1 MARKKLQKVFALLL
15 TFSMLMSLLSV
26 TAFAY
31 VPVVPGV
38 PENHIVSCENCG
50 GTGAVEAYPCPECHG
65 DMTVDCTV
73 CDGDGWV
80 DCENCLGTGTVTEE
94 QICSACSDPENPDP
108 DCAACN
114 GTGYVETEKACETC
128 NNSGKVACMACNG
141 GQVEC
146 TACDG
151 TGTTTVCP
159 DCGGKGEVV
168 CGTYVFDR
176 SQSTATCAASGKAVY
191 VCDGCGDVFT
201 QSNVILDHE
210 PTRTEVTTPATCT
223 EKGVETCYCDD
234 CVDDYTRSIPA
245 LGHDLDETGH
255 CKREGCDYATTLVGG
270 TFTVDDCWAQYNGKG
285 SFDTFSLTC
294 KVLTP
299 ADENGENGTV
309 AVTGWAGAE
318 GNTSSTNVYILIPPT
333 VTDDYDNEYT
343 VTQVTANFQMN
354 QSNQQKGKLLGFYLK
369 APEVKE
375 LSVNSMFLGQ
385 SNMKVLDLGNSLEVI
400 GAGCFS
406 GCRKIDSTYPVVL
419 PESLKK
425 IGTGAFRE
433 VPFSGKNDYTID
445 IPASVTYIG
454 TGAFE
459 ESNLKTVTGGE
470 GITKLESTVF
480 QNCWLLKSVEFP
492 NVTEFE
498 SAVFYNSGLTTVG
511 WNWSEVTTLDSDTFG
526 GCYGLTGAL
535 ELNGNCELGWSTFA
549 GTGFS
554 SVTIGEGM
562 TEIPNWAFS
571 GCFNLT
577 EINLPNSLT
586 TIGQGA
592 FYNAGYQAAEEQDDF
607 TVTVTIGSENGS
619 KLSSVAADAFANS
632 NFTITVNTSEDS
644 IPNAANLGLDANT
657 VSFTVPSVEIDDG
670 ANAAALQQ
678 LIDTAAQGDGTV
690 VLDKNYGIG
699 TQIQIPEN
707 ANITLTSENGA
718 MLVADFEMDDYLFSV
733 PAGSSLTLGSGL
745 TFRLRD
751 ALLAESE
758 GTLVLDGAAS
768 VGGTVSGGNGVVN
781 ITAGTFEMKDG
792 SITGATITGSYAAA
806 VRLADGAEMT
816 MTGGAISNNT
826 TSQKDSSG
834 GVLVC
839 EGATFTMD
847 NGTISGNTAFRGG
860 GVLVYGG
867 VTNTGDK
874 MASFTMNGGSISSNQ
889 ATGYV
894 NVSGQTINAGGGG
907 VYVHNDAEFIMNGGT
922 ISGNSS
928 ASQGGGV
935 ATEAYYPEQ
944 EGGIFEMRG
953 GTISGNRASNGGGI
967 YSFSNSVR
975 LYAGRI
981 EGNTATSL
989 GGGMYVSTEG
999 YSIQLMNNT
1008 LITGNKATVLGGGV
1022 WSCPVGTLDFAD
1034 GHAAIYGNTAGGA
1047 GDDVAAMYKATG
1059 TITTLGSQMPGGG
1072 VMAWY
1077 QDGSTSY
1084 ANLSGNDQGEV
1095 ASDSVR
1101 YADGDARVEAPV
1113 DSGKA
1118 FTAKAFVTSDAAKLA
1133 AASASLVITGNQA
1146 SRGGG
1151 IGSNGEVSLDGADV
1165 ETKEL
1170 TVRKVWAGDENPNQ
1184 PDSVTVD
1191 LVMTVG
1197 ETAKAID
1204 SVVLSADNNWEHTF
1218 EYAPQSGAEY
1228 SVREVVPTGYKAA
1241 ITQGEDGVFVIT
1253 NTYTTGG
1260 GGGTEDPED
1269 PRPPHDD
1276 DDDDDEPTNIPDE
1289 NTPTTDLPD
1298 PETPTTELPDE
1309 ETPTTDIPEED
1320 TPLAEVPETGDVSA
1334 LWLALTALS
1343 GTGLAGVTFLGRKKR
1358 EDQ

>member
-50 GTGAVEAYPCPECHG
+50 GTGEVAEYACPECGG

-80 DCENCLGTGTVTEE
+80 NCPECNGTGTVTEE
-94 QICSACSDPENPDP
+94 QTCSACGGEQAAEGGDL
-108 DCAACN
+108 CA
-114 GTGYVETEKACETC
+114 TC
-128 NNSGKVACMACNG
+128 GGSGKEMVSTPCTCTEGRVACTECNG
-141 GQVEC
+141 GQVAC

-176 SQSTATCAASGKAVY
+176 SQSTATCAASGTAVY

-201 QSNVILDHE
+201 QSDVILDHE

-223 EKGVETCYCDD
+223 ERGEETCYCDD
-234 CVDDYTRSIPA
+234 CGVSYPRPIPA
-245 LGHDLDETGH
+245 LGHDLDENGH

-270 TFTVDDCWAQYNGKG
+270 TFKVDDCWEQDSGQSK
-285 SFDTFSLTC
+285 FDNYSLTC

-299 ADENGENGTV
+299 ADENGQNGTV
-309 AVTGWAGAE
+309 AVTGWALAE
-318 GNTSSTNVYILIPPT
+318 GVTSSTSVYVLIPET
-333 VTDDYDNEYT
+333 VKDDFGNEYT
-343 VTQVTANFQMN
+343 VTQVTASFQN
-354 QSNQQKGKLLGFYLK
+354 GVASSKACKLVGAYLY
-369 APEVKE
+369 APVKE
-375 LSVNSMFLGQ
+375 LPDYMFMDQANLQ
-385 SNMKVLDLGNSLEVI
+385 ILKLPDTLEVI
-400 GAGCFS
+400 GRGCFS
-406 GCRKIDSTYPVVL
+406 GCKKLGQNSSYPVVL
-419 PESLKK
+419 PEGLKE
-425 IGTGAFRE
+425 IGIGAFKS
-433 VPFSGKNDYTID
+433 VPMSKQETLD

-459 ESNLKTVTGGE
+459 NTNLKSITGGE
-470 GITKLESTVF
+470 GVTSLSSTVF
-480 QNCWLLKSVEFP
+480 QYSSTLKSVQFP
-492 NVTEFE
+492 NLTQVDSSAFFGSGITQVGWDWSKMTSIGE
-498 SAVFYNSGLTTVG
+498 SAF
-511 WNWSEVTTLDSDTFG
+511 E
-526 GCYGLTGAL
+526 GCYGLSGDL
-535 ELNGNCELGWSTFA
+535 VLSGDCQLGMTAFTNA
-549 GTGFS
+549 GFS

-562 TEIPNWAFS
+562 TEIPDYAFS
-571 GCFNLT
+571 NCFNLT

-586 TIGQGA
+586 TIGKSA
-592 FYNAGYQAAEEQDDF
+592 FADAGWEIAEAEGTVD
-607 TVTVTIGSENGS
+607 VTVTIGSENGS
-619 KLSSVAADAFANS
+619 KLSSVAADAFSNS
-632 NFTITVNTSEDS
+632 QGTFTITVNTSEDS
-644 IPNAANLGLDANT
+644 IPNAANLGMGAGNT
-657 VSFTVPSVEIDDG
+657 VTFTVPSVEIDDG
-670 ANAAALQQ
+670 AHAAALQQ
-678 LIDTAAQGDGTV
+678 LINDAAQGDGTV
-690 VLDKNYGIG
+690 VLDKNYGIE
-699 TQIQIPEN
+699 TQIQIPDG

-792 SITGATITGSYAAA
+792 SITGATITGSNAAA
-806 VRLADGAEMT
+806 VRLDDGAEMT
-816 MTGGAISNNT
+816 MSGGAISNNT
-826 TSQKDSSG
+826 TSQKESSG

-874 MASFTMNGGSISSNQ
+874 MASFTMNGGTISNNQ
-889 ATGYV
+889 ATGTV

-989 GGGMYVSTEG
+989 GGGMYVSTKG
-999 YSIQLMNNT
+999 YSIQLMNDT

-1047 GDDVAAMYKATG
+1047 GDDVAAMDKATG

-1151 IGSNGEVSLDGADV
+1151 IGSNGEVLLDGADV

-1184 PDSVTVD
+1184 PKSVTVD

-1204 SVVLSADNNWEHTF
+1204 FVVLSADNNWEHTF

-1241 ITQGEDGVFVIT
+1241 ITQDAEGVFVIT

-1260 GGGTEDPED
+1260 GGGTEEPED
-1269 PRPPHDD
+1269 PRPDPDPDPDD
-1276 DDDDDEPTNIPDE
+1276 DTDIPDE

-1298 PETPTTELPDE
+1298 PETPTTELPEE
-1309 ETPTTDIPEED
+1309 ETPTTDIPEEE